1 MRSLGQ
7 AEHPETEW
15 KRHMAQQQ
23 PENPLPY
30 PTFDRATALY
40 ERPPVAVDDAP
51 AFASVRDAIQSSFA
65 SANVDRFLQSLQRGN
80 LRIRE
85 FESVLRSGKLGSSAA
100 DLYARLTAGDQ
111 GLVRE
116 LYLAALEQVDLPLRD
131 KYFRLYAYY

>member
-1 MRSLGQ
+1 
-7 AEHPETEW
+7 
-15 KRHMAQQQ
+15 MAQQQ

-40 ERPPVAVDDAP
+40 ERPPVAVDDSP
-51 AFASVRDAIQSSFA
+51 TFTTVRDAIQTSFA
-65 SANVDRFLQSLQRGN
+65 AANVDRFLKSLQRAN

-85 FESVLRSGKLGSSAA
+85 FEAVLRSGKLGTSAA
-100 DLYARLTAGDQ
+100 ELYARLTAGDQ

-131 KYFRLYAYY
+131 KYFKLYAYY